1 MKKYFKMNNL
11 KIIFMGTSDFAVK
24 SLDNL
29 LLNNFDVEAVVTAPD
44 KKSGR
49 GNKINFSYVK
59 KYSLNQNLKL
69 FQPENLKDTD
79 FIKEMKSFDAD
90 IFIVV
95 AFRMLPKIVWEI
107 PKKGTIN
114 LHASLLPQLRGA
126 APIQWAI
133 INGLKKTGVTTFF
146 INEKVDFG
154 DIIEQKEVEIG
165 DFENTGSLYEKLKI
179 AGGLLILS
187 TLKLISKNNLKTI
200 KQSNSLNLLKA
211 PKLNK
216 ENTKIDWN
224 KSGFEIFNFIRG
236 LSPFPSAWTKDQ
248 KNNKIIKLF
257 NVIYHKETKTKHL
270 NGVISIKN
278 NMLKIILKDG
288 YLEVLEIQIEGKKR
302 MSGKEFIN
310 GYKDYDSIRLL

>member
-1 MKKYFKMNNL
+1 MNNL

-29 LLNNFDVEAVVTAPD
+29 LLNNFDVKAVVTAPD
-44 KKSGR
+44 RKSGR
-49 GNKINFSYVK
+49 GNKINYSDIK
-59 KYSLNQNLKL
+59 KYSLNKNLKL
-69 FQPENLKDTD
+69 LQPENLKQTD
-79 FIKEMKSFDAD
+79 FIKEIKSFNAD

-126 APIQWAI
+126 APIHWAI
-133 INGLKKTGVTTFF
+133 INGFKKTGVTTFF
-146 INEKVDFG
+146 INGKIDFG

-179 AGGLLILS
+179 TGSLLILS

-200 KQSNSLNLLKA
+200 KQSNSLNVVKA

-236 LSPFPSAWTKDQ
+236 LSPFPSAWTKDE

-257 NVIYHKETKTKHL
+257 NVIFHKETKTQHL
-270 NGVISIKN
+270 NGLISIKN
-278 NMLKIILKDG
+278 NMLKILLKDG

-310 GYKDYDSIRLL
+310 GYLDYDSIRLL

>member
-1 MKKYFKMNNL
+1 
-11 KIIFMGTSDFAVK
+11 MGTSDFAVK

-29 LLNNFDVEAVVTAPD
+29 LLNNFDVKAVVTAPD
-44 KKSGR
+44 RKSGR
-49 GNKINFSYVK
+49 GNKINYSDIK
-59 KYSLNQNLKL
+59 KYSLNKNLKL
-69 FQPENLKDTD
+69 LQPENLKQTD
-79 FIKEMKSFDAD
+79 FIKEIKSFNAD

-126 APIQWAI
+126 APIHWAI
-133 INGLKKTGVTTFF
+133 INGFKKTGVTTFF
-146 INEKVDFG
+146 INGKIDFG

-179 AGGLLILS
+179 TGSLLILS
-187 TLKLISKNNLKTI
+187 TLKLISKNNLKII
-200 KQSNSLNLLKA
+200 KQSNSLNVVKA

-236 LSPFPSAWTKDQ
+236 LSPFPSAWTKDE

-257 NVIYHKETKTKHL
+257 NVIFHKETKTQHL
-270 NGVISIKN
+270 NGLISIKN
-278 NMLKIILKDG
+278 NMLKILLKDG

-310 GYKDYDSIRLL
+310 GYLDYDSIRLL

>member
-1 MKKYFKMNNL
+1 
-11 KIIFMGTSDFAVK
+11 MGSSDFAVK

-29 LLNNFDVEAVVTAPD
+29 LLNNYDIKAVVTAPD

-49 GNKINFSYVK
+49 GKKINFSDVK
-59 KYSLNQNLKL
+59 KYSLKKNLKL
-69 FQPENLKDTD
+69 LQPENLKQVD
-79 FIKEMKSFDAD
+79 FVNKIKSFNAD
-90 IFIVV
+90 IIIVV

-107 PKKGTIN
+107 PNKGTIN

-126 APIQWAI
+126 APIHWAI

-146 INEKVDFG
+146 INQKIDFG
-154 DIIEQKEVEIG
+154 NIIEQKEVKIE

-179 AGGLLILS
+179 IGGLLILS
-187 TLKLISKNNLKTI
+187 TLKLISENNLKTI
-200 KQSNSLNLLKA
+200 KQSNSLNLIKA

-216 ENTKIDWN
+216 ENRKIDWN
-224 KSGFEIFNFIRG
+224 KSGFEIFNLIRG
-236 LSPFPSAWTKDQ
+236 LSPFPSAWTKDN

-257 NVIYHKETKTKHL
+257 NVIYHKEIKTKHL

-278 NMLKIILKDG
+278 NMLKILLKDG

-310 GYKDYDSIRLL
+310 GYREYDSIRLL